1 MVARGTTSEE
11 VERALGMRHQTVSA
25 RRTDLRASG
34 YTDYLRDEKGI
45 RIQRSTSSKSP
56 AYVQIVT
63 EKGKNVIDNKLP
75 LQLRGRDP
83 TSSHHGDNPMSA
95 QAFGY
100 TSRYTDCYR
109 ILEHMRQFS

>member
-1 MVARGTTSEE
+1 MPRGTTCEE

-45 RIQRSTSSKSP
+45 RLQRSTSSKSP
-56 AYVQIVT
+56 AYVHVVT
-63 EKGKNVIDNKLP
+63 DKGKNVVDNKLP
-75 LQLRGRDP
+75 LHLHGHDP
-83 TSSHHGDNPMSA
+83 TGSHHGGNPMSSH
-95 QAFGY
+95 AFGY

-109 ILEHMRQFS
+109 ILEYMRQLS